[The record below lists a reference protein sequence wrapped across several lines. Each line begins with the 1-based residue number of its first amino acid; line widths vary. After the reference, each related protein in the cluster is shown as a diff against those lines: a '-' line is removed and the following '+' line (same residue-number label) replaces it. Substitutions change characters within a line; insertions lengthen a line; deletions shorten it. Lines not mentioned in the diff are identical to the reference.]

1 VLVPAT
7 TDPDLTI
14 VQRLARAQL
23 SAYKVPTR
31 WVIATVDQIPT
42 LPSGKIDR
50 KGLLANI
57 VGGVLPTGPAVP

>member
-7 TDPDLTI
+7 TDPDLTT

-57 VGGVLPTGPAVP
+57 VGGVLPTGPAAP